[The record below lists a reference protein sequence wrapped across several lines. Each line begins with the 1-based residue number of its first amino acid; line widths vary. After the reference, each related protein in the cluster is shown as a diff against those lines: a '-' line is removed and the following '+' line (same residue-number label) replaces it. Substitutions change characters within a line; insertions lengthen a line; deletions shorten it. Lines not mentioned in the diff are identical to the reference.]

1 MKKILIIMVAIL
13 CVMTACSYDAPEITN
28 NGEGNIDTYG
38 IRPAI
43 DFWIPY
49 SEFVDAMES
58 GEMVIRE
65 GFENSSIEN
74 IGPYNKAY
82 PKELFEYTFIPLDL
96 LLPGVDDIECEVQIF
111 PQDEIYCYDVFTK
124 NEDGDRLTVFFLQV
138 QKANKLFSK
147 HFTTDTV
154 KCDSFSLDALRNNK
168 GIHTEGTANNVLYK
182 RMYQNIAYGEKEE
195 ITQSDVFHSAYFIYN
210 DVTYK
215 TTVSKEGSRLFGEN
229 IFMIKDSDKYIDTVT
244 SYIFERNSKNIST
257 EPITYDKNKS
267 FDEILVEITGN
278 DIL

>member
-1 MKKILIIMVAIL
+1 MKKRLIILVAVLVITSL
-13 CVMTACSYDAPEITN
+13 CSCKISENNMTYSGLIVETDN
-28 NGEGNIDTYG
+28 H
-38 IRPAI
+38 
-43 DFWIPY
+43 FWIPY

-58 GEMVIRE
+58 GEMVISE

-74 IGPYNKAY
+74 IDEYHKAY
-82 PKELFEYTFIPLDL
+82 PKELFEYTFIPLEL
-96 LLPGVDDIECEVQIF
+96 LLPGIDDIECEVQIF
-111 PQDEIYCYDVFTK
+111 PKDEIYCYNVFTK
-124 NEDGDRLTVFFLQV
+124 NEDEDRLTVFFLQV
-138 QKANKLFSK
+138 QKANKLFDK

-154 KCDSFSLDALRNNK
+154 KCDSFSFDALRNNK
-168 GIHTEGTANNVLYK
+168 GIHTEGIANNVLYK

-215 TTVSKEGSRLFGEN
+215 TTVSRPFGEN
-229 IFMIKDSDKYIDTVT
+229 ILMIKDSDKYIDMVT
-244 SYIFERNSKNIST
+244 SFIFERNSKNIST

-267 FDEILVEITGN
+267 FDEILVEITDN